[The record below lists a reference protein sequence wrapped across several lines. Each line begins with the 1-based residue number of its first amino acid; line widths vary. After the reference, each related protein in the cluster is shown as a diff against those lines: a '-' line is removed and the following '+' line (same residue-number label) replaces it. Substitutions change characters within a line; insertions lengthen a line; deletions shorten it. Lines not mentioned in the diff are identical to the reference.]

1 MTTLT
6 KLASENVTK
15 STYLSLIAIILGLC
29 IAPVFLG
36 FKYIGQTTDFE
47 DAATFGADTSTM
59 MDSIDSDRIHCS
71 DSRDAEKCITG
82 AKKRHAVNSVLW
94 LGNSQVHAVNQ
105 MQPGETNST
114 PLLFEHLKDDNLD
127 LVTFSQPNA
136 NLQEH
141 LVLFEYLKRQLPIKV
156 LILPI
161 VFDDTREDGLRNEV
175 AYFLNDPSVNQA
187 LIKTSVGLKIN
198 NNKPL
203 TSTNNEDTAGIS
215 HTLQQKVES
224 ELNTWLADK
233 SILWAARPEIRG
245 QLMLKLYNLRNMALG
260 IKPTSKRK
268 ILRGRYQ
275 DNFAALEAIL
285 ASANDGGIATLLYIV
300 PLRTDVEGPYV
311 DSEYFQFKN
320 DVQLLAKKYHAV
332 FYNLESLVPSE
343 LWGTKASTTGGVS
356 QEIDFMHFKADG
368 HKLLADKLAGLV
380 RSMWV
385 AQGMKQ

>member
-1 MTTLT
+1 MTTRT
-6 KLASENVTK
+6 KPASENVTK
-15 STYLSLIAIILGLC
+15 SSYLSLIAIISGLC
-29 IAPVFLG
+29 ISAVFLG
-36 FKYIGQTTDFE
+36 FKYTGQTTDFE
-47 DAATFGADTSTM
+47 DAATFGVDTSTT
-59 MDSIDSDRIHCS
+59 MDSIDSDRIHCN

-105 MQPGETNST
+105 LQPGETNST
-114 PLLFEHLKDDNLD
+114 PLLFERLKGDNLD

-161 VFDDTREDGLRNEV
+161 VFDDTREDGLRKEV
-175 AYFLNDPSVNQA
+175 ADFLNDPSVIQA
-187 LIKTSVGLKIN
+187 LGNTSIGLKIQK

-203 TSTNNEDTAGIS
+203 ASADNEDTAGIS
-215 HTLQQKVES
+215 HTLQQKVERA
-224 ELNTWLADK
+224 LNTWLADN

-245 QLMLKLYNLRNMALG
+245 QLMLKLYNLRNKVLG

-300 PLRTDVEGPYV
+300 PLRSDVEGPYV

-320 DVQLLAKKYHAV
+320 DVQFLAKKYRAV
-332 FYNLESLVPSE
+332 FFNLESLVPSE
-343 LWGTKASTTGGVS
+343 LWGTKASTTGEDI

-380 RSMWV
+380 RYMWV
-385 AQGMKQ
+385 AQGMK